1 MSLFWSSRQD
11 PAPSLMNSI
20 RVGFSSG
27 LGVVVGFVGL
37 GVGVALVVL
46 EVMVDVVDVVVLD
59 VTVKLVVVV
68 VEEVAVV
75 VEVVVVLDVPDVVV
89 DVVGV
94 GDGKELSEEAAL
106 VTPPI
111 VTAACPAST
120 TSLNVASACT
130 FSHTIVTTT
139 LPHEAVTDK
148 ISVRAMPVA
157 MIASTVASS
166 TLAKSVVS
174 QSRLT

>member
-1 MSLFWSSRQD
+1 M
-11 PAPSLMNSI
+11 
-20 RVGFSSG
+20 
-27 LGVVVGFVGL
+27 VGFVGL

-59 VTVKLVVVV
+59 VTVVVVVVFVDVKLVVVV